1 MVSAEYTFYHSQL
14 TTRNAQQVMS
24 IKQSWIDYVHD
35 LQNRICAA
43 LEEAD
48 GKAKFF
54 EDKWERP
61 EGGGGKTRV
70 IANGNV
76 FEKGG
81 VNTSVVYGDVTDAMR
96 TQLKIDGAKW
106 FACGLS
112 LVIHPIN
119 PFVPTVHCNY
129 RMFELYNE
137 QDEVIDRWFGGG
149 TDLTPYYLFEEDAR
163 HFHQTYKDVC
173 DQFDPNF
180 YSKFKEVCDNYFV
193 NFHRNN
199 ERRGIGGIFYDYQ
212 REAPSIP
219 QGGSGHSQPSLPQE
233 PDDSDTSNISKE
245 RSVDNPPL
253 GGGGAF
259 WIAFG
264 KACGDAF
271 IPAYIPIVEKR
282 KNTTYTAENKRWQEI
297 RRGRYV
303 EFNLVHDRG
312 TLFGL
317 KTNGRIESILMSLP
331 PTVRFEYNYQ
341 PKPGSEEEKLLQAC
355 LHPRDW
361 LAAEITD
368 DEKAEW
374 ARRSNS
380 C

>member
-1 MVSAEYTFYHSQL
+1 MDS
-14 TTRNAQQVMS
+14 
-24 IKQSWIDYVHD
+24 KQNWVRFIDD
-35 LQNRICAA
+35 LQNRISAA
-43 LEEAD
+43 LQEVD
-48 GKAKFF
+48 GKAKFI

-61 EGGGGKTRV
+61 EGGGGNTRV

-81 VNTSVVYGDVTDAMR
+81 VNTSVVFGDVTDAMR
-96 TQLKIDGAKW
+96 TTLKIEGAKW

-112 LVIHPIN
+112 LVIHPVN

-129 RMFELYNE
+129 RMFELYNKNH
-137 QDEVIDRWFGGG
+137 EVIDRWFGGG
-149 TDLTPYYLFEEDAR
+149 TDLTPYYLFEEDAK

-173 DQFDPNF
+173 DRFDPEF
-180 YSKFKEVCDNYFV
+180 YTKFKKVCDDYFV
-193 NFHRNN
+193 NHHRNN

-212 REAPSIP
+212 R
-219 QGGSGHSQPSLPQE
+219 
-233 PDDSDTSNISKE
+233 PDQKYD
-245 RSVDNPPL
+245 VD
-253 GGGGAF
+253 F
-259 WIAFG
+259 WMNFG
-264 KACGDAF
+264 MACGNAF

-282 KNTTYTAENKRWQEI
+282 KNSSYTQEHKHWQEI

-341 PKPGSEEEKLLQAC
+341 PQPNTDEYKLLQVC

-361 LAAEITD
+361 V
-368 DEKAEW
+368 
-374 ARRSNS
+374 
-380 C
+380 

>member
-1 MVSAEYTFYHSQL
+1 MM
-14 TTRNAQQVMS
+14 N
-24 IKQSWIDYVHD
+24 IKESWITYIHD
-35 LQNRICAA
+35 LQNRICVA
-43 LEEAD
+43 LEKTD
-48 GKAKFF
+48 GKARFM
-54 EDKWERP
+54 EDAWERP

-81 VNTSVVYGDVTDAMR
+81 VNTSVVFGDVTDAMR
-96 TQLKIDGAKW
+96 TQLKINGAKW

-112 LVIHPIN
+112 LVIHPLN

-137 QDEVIDRWFGGG
+137 NNEVIDRWFGGG

-173 DQFDPNF
+173 DQFDPSF
-180 YSKFKEVCDNYFV
+180 YTKFKATCDNYFV

-212 REAPSIP
+212 RADENK
-219 QGGSGHSQPSLPQE
+219 
-233 PDDSDTSNISKE
+233 D
-245 RSVDNPPL
+245 VD
-253 GGGGAF
+253 F
-259 WIAFG
+259 WMKFG
-264 KACGDAF
+264 KACGNAF
-271 IPAYIPIVEKR
+271 IEAYVPIVEQR
-282 KNTTYTAENKRWQEI
+282 KDMPYTPENKHWQEI

-341 PKPGSEEEKLLQAC
+341 PQPGSEEDKLLQAC

-361 LAAEITD
+361 LATD
-368 DEKAEW
+368 PSDEEKAEW
-374 ARRSNS
+374 ARRSNT

>member
-1 MVSAEYTFYHSQL
+1 M
-14 TTRNAQQVMS
+14 N
-24 IKQSWIDYVHD
+24 IKETWIAYIHD

-43 LEEAD
+43 LEAVD
-48 GKAKFF
+48 GKATFF
-54 EDKWERP
+54 EDAWQRP

-70 IANGNV
+70 IANGAV

-81 VNTSVVYGDVTDAMR
+81 VNTSVVFGDVTDAMR
-96 TQLKIDGAKW
+96 TGLKIEGAKW

-149 TDLTPYYLFEEDAR
+149 TDLTPYYLFEEDAK
-163 HFHQTYKDVC
+163 HFHHTYKRVC
-173 DQFDPNF
+173 DSFDPAF
-180 YSKFKEVCDNYFV
+180 YPKFKEVCDNYFV
-193 NFHRNN
+193 NHHRNG

-212 REAPSIP
+212 RADEAR
-219 QGGSGHSQPSLPQE
+219 G
-233 PDDSDTSNISKE
+233 
-245 RSVDNPPL
+245 VD
-253 GGGGAF
+253 F
-259 WIAFG
+259 WMAFG
-264 KACGDAF
+264 QACGDAF
-271 IPAYIPIVEKR
+271 IDAYIPIVQKR
-282 KNTTYTAENKRWQEI
+282 KETFYSAQNKHWQEI

-341 PKPGSEEEKLLQAC
+341 PKEGTPEWDLLDAC
-355 LHPRDW
+355 LHPRNW
-361 LAAEITD
+361 VTTEPT
-368 DEKAEW
+368 EKEREEW
-374 ARRSNS
+374 ARRTNT